1 MVTRHFCFL
10 VGSLIPGRGMFNCCP
25 YLKVEESQAQK
36 GGNSPEVTEPVSPRV
51 LGTWCFFP
59 KTPLRTLWKKLALD
73 HSEAQQAIQNL
84 PQAWGYQG
92 LQPVCQFHPKLPH
105 VTGPCSGHC
114 HKACAPKR
122 SVCQP
127 NSNQLVGGWKSD
139 LGDAQ
144 EFLSS
149 WPHLCRQQRPVG
161 ISSLLPLL

>member
-1 MVTRHFCFL
+1 
-10 VGSLIPGRGMFNCCP
+10 MFNCYP

-92 LQPVCQFHPKLPH
+92 LQPVCQSVPPKVATCDRTLLRPLPQ
-105 VTGPCSGHC
+105 GL
-114 HKACAPKR
+114 CAQT
-122 SVCQP
+122 VY
-127 NSNQLVGGWKSD
+127 
-139 LGDAQ
+139 
-144 EFLSS
+144 
-149 WPHLCRQQRPVG
+149 
-161 ISSLLPLL
+161 LPT